1 MTAVTD
7 NPATSGVA
15 PEVDPLPFSSFA
27 WMNWADARKQGDAI
41 ARGTLS
47 GKDVPA
53 HRCPYARLLD
63 RYRVSTCSPILPCPV
78 HVVDRESQPLDA
90 SHWAR
95 PEEYEAGEL
104 VTLTFF
110 LRATKAPEGGWDERK
125 IIMTLET
132 IFIDMQR
139 RQGYKAGN
147 VVVTPVRHEG
157 KARWQVRMALVR
169 DDSPCRG

>member
-1 MTAVTD
+1 MTTTDTTTD
-7 NPATSGVA
+7 NPAA
-15 PEVDPLPFSSFA
+15 PELEPWPFSSFE
-27 WMNWADARKQGDAI
+27 WLSQADARKWCDAL
-41 ARGTLS
+41 ASGYVS

-63 RYRVSTCSPILPCPV
+63 RYRVSNCSPILPGPV
-78 HVVDRESQPLDA
+78 HVVGKESQPLDA
-90 SHWAR
+90 SHWAK

-132 IFIDMQR
+132 IFLDMQR
-139 RQGYKAGN
+139 MQGYKAGN
-147 VVVTPVRHEG
+147 VVVTPVWHEG
-157 KARWQVRMALVR
+157 QARWQARMALVR